1 MKTILLL
8 VCMSIPIMIG
18 CSQTQTSDLQAQCSA
33 GNSTACEELARA
45 QRSSYAQPQ
54 QDSDL
59 NKSRPMI
66 PTPASAVPP
75 PRHFP

>member
-8 VCMSIPIMIG
+8 VCLNIPIMIG
-18 CSQTQTSDLQAQCSA
+18 CSQTQSSDLQEQCSA
-33 GNSTACEELARA
+33 GNSAACEELARA
-45 QRSSYAQPQ
+45 QRSSYGQAEK
-54 QDSDL
+54 DSDL
-59 NKSRPMI
+59 EKSRPMI